1 MYTNTIE
8 IKNIPLKDVLL
19 KYFGDNGD
27 LFNKISEYYKNILE
41 DAKDVKYY
49 VDLIRKNLNS
59 QVNVEVNWNNS
70 IDYQYLVN
78 FNYPTSDF
86 LVFNSDN
93 LIKF

>member
-1 MYTNTIE
+1 MYTNTME
-8 IKNIPLKDVLL
+8 IKYLQLKDVLIA
-19 KYFGDNGD
+19 YFGNDGD
-27 LFNKISEYYKNILE
+27 LFDKINEYYKNNLE
-41 DAKDVKYY
+41 NINDVKYY

-59 QVNVEVNWNNS
+59 QVNVVVNWNNS

-93 LIKF
+93 LINF